1 MLIILPATL
10 LLQSLH
16 NYKGNRIVGIEL
28 KRQMNDQ
35 LKKQFIPFPQRKRRF
50 DIECRNYLAP
60 YTAYYEA
67 VFITTHQNVPF
78 TFVDSDAH
86 VRAHVPNKSA
96 ANKYEITLSNAVC
109 PSFVWLYVWL

>member
-1 MLIILPATL
+1 LPATT

-35 LKKQFIPFPQRKRRF
+35 LKKQFIPFPPRKRRF

-60 YTAYYEA
+60 YAAYYEV
-67 VFITTHQNVPF
+67 VFIPTHQTLPF
-78 TFVDSDAH
+78 TLANSDAH
-86 VRAHVPNKSA
+86 RRARVPNTSA
-96 ANKYEITLSNAVC
+96 ANKYEITLSNV
-109 PSFVWLYVWL
+109 V